1 MRRGPLYACRRAVA
15 IPLSATDWVTLQ
27 AAFPLSEDEWDQMI
41 TVLNAMKPGLV
52 AVRSDDLDA

>member
-1 MRRGPLYACRRAVA
+1 
-15 IPLSATDWVTLQ
+15 VTLQ

-52 AVRSDDLDA
+52 ALASDDPD